1 VNIDDLSWPVMA
13 RQLVIGKS
21 AMDDYEDH
29 YVAFI
34 DLLGFKQ
41 QVESAERNPSER
53 AHLVELLTLVRD
65 TLGENPYIGFRLNYF
80 SDSIFL
86 TAKRTPEGLW
96 EMFQS
101 IIRLT
106 QNLLQHDVLVRG
118 GLTAGGAHHGRQFLY
133 GTAVNR
139 AVVSEREAK
148 NPMTQVSDEVV
159 EDVNRYG
166 AAHQQWIARDNSGRP
181 FVHYLIEYQVYRP
194 EPIYAGM
201 AILDR
206 LGARIID
213 FVCQRFNN
221 DAGTILEKAE
231 WLQDYWNETVAV
243 HGVFGRIEKGV
254 TERYDSG
261 GPTIGFRRMYMP
273 KIADQPA

>member
-1 VNIDDLSWPVMA
+1 MA
-13 RQLVIGKS
+13 EASI
-21 AMDDYEDH
+21 DDYEDR

-34 DLLGFKQ
+34 DLLGFKE

-53 AHLVELLTLVRD
+53 AHLVELLTLVKD

-106 QNLLQHDVLVRG
+106 QNLLQHNVLVRG
-118 GLTAGGAHHGRQFLY
+118 GLTAGGTHHGREFLY

-139 AVVSEREAK
+139 AVIAERDAK
-148 NPMTQVSDEVV
+148 NPMTLVSEEVV
-159 EDVNRYG
+159 EDANRYG
-166 AAHQQWIARDNSGRP
+166 AAHQQWIARDNSGKP
-181 FVHYLIEYQVYRP
+181 FVHYMIEYQVYRP

-201 AILDR
+201 VILER
-206 LGARIID
+206 PGGRIID
-213 FVCQRFNN
+213 FVCQRLNN
-221 DAGTILEKAE
+221 DTGSILEKAE
-231 WLQDYWNETVAV
+231 WLQAYWNETVAV

-273 KIADQPA
+273 NPGSSPT